1 MFWLCAEPR
10 NILLVFVISSFLCV
24 WKIFQQS
31 ICRYLEV
38 RYFTHAYEIWVLF
51 WVNFSIYVSILN
63 IENFKKPSAAKNH
76 DGQKEKKKAAG
87 IAKK

>member
-1 MFWLCAEPR
+1 MGP
-10 NILLVFVISSFLCV
+10 ILGKLFY
-24 WKIFQQS
+24 
-31 ICRYLEV
+31 IC
-38 RYFTHAYEIWVLF
+38 
-51 WVNFSIYVSILN
+51 VSILN